1 MPITLQQ
8 LCEQSNY
15 LYGMR
20 VLAGERSM
28 KNIVQWVHTI
38 EDEEASSFLHGGELI
53 FTTGIAHKE
62 TKWLFSFI
70 RRLQKQDVSG
80 IVINYGPY
88 IEKVPRDVI
97 EYCESSGFPLLE
109 VPWKTKLV
117 DITRDFCNQ
126 IIQAEQEELEI
137 AQAFRNMIAYPYV
150 MEPQIEYLE
159 KRQFGERDTY
169 CLLGVFFSYL
179 DEKNVRENTLRIALF
194 FTKILQLSDEKCK
207 YSYSLE
213 KEPFTHIVII
223 LKDYTSDEITNIV
236 DRLQSFGD
244 TSGYFS
250 SFYIGVSENAR
261 GIQKIPQNY
270 NKVVLVQKLAKS
282 KQRTPLY
289 YEDFGV
295 EKLLLSIPERETM
308 ESYYHSVLGKLV
320 NFDRKND
327 TEYVKLLSKYVEF
340 DGSVQKVA
348 DDSGVHRNT
357 VNYQLGKIRK
367 ILGNE
372 LYSWNDKFQIMLA
385 FQIREI
391 L

>member
-20 VLAGERSM
+20 VLAGERNM

-62 TKWLFSFI
+62 TNWLLPFI
-70 RRLQKQDVSG
+70 QGLQKREVSG

-88 IEKVPRDVI
+88 IERVPREVI
-97 EYCESSGFPLLE
+97 EYCEDCGFPLLE

-126 IIQAEQEELEI
+126 IIQAEREDIDISRAFEE
-137 AQAFRNMIAYPYV
+137 MIEFPYE
-150 MEPQIEYLE
+150 MEPQIEFLGKKQFV
-159 KRQFGERDTY
+159 KRDRY
-169 CLLGVFFSYL
+169 CLIGIDFTYA
-179 DEKNVRENTLRIALF
+179 DPENAREYILQISLKLAQ
-194 FTKILQLSDEKCK
+194 ILQLTNTRAK
-207 YSYSLE
+207 YSFSV
-213 KEPFTHIVII
+213 KSEPFSHLTII
-223 LKDYTSDEITNIV
+223 LSEYTSEEIVEIV
-236 DRLQSFGD
+236 DKLQYFGNE
-244 TSGYFS
+244 SGYFS
-250 SFYIGVSENAR
+250 SFYIGISENSV
-261 GIQKIPQNY
+261 GIQNVPKNY
-270 NKVVLVQKLAKS
+270 NKILMVQKLARTHE
-282 KQRTPLY
+282 RTPLY

-295 EKLLLSIPERETM
+295 EKLLLSIPENEMM
-308 ESYYHSVLGKLV
+308 ENYYRSILGKLET
-320 NFDRKND
+320 FDKKND
-327 TEYVKLLSKYVEF
+327 TEYLSLLWKYIEN

-348 DDSGVHRNT
+348 EESGVHRNT
-357 VNYQLGKIRK
+357 INYQLGKIRK

-372 LYSWNDKFQIMLA
+372 LCSWNDKFQIMLA